1 MDEIVIRR
9 ETESDYAAV
18 ENLVREAF
26 WNVYR
31 PGCLEHYVLHCFRG
45 REDFV
50 PELDLV
56 MEKGGELIGQV
67 IYVRAEIELDG
78 GGKIPIMTF
87 GPISIAPKFQRQGYG
102 AKLLVESMNRAK
114 NLGVGALAIPGN
126 INFYGTVGFGVGKAR
141 NIFYRDDPDA
151 EYFLVKELL
160 PDFLSG
166 VAGTYETPAGYFVDE
181 AEAEEFDRQFP
192 PKQKLKLPTQIF

>member
-1 MDEIVIRR
+1 MDDYTIRQ
-9 ETESDYAAV
+9 ENKSDYAAV

-56 MEKGGELIGQV
+56 LEKDGEIIGQTM
-67 IYVRAEIELDG
+67 YVRAEIELAG
-78 GGKIPIMTF
+78 GGALPIMTF

-102 AKLLVESMNRAK
+102 MKLLVESMNRAK

-126 INFYGTVGFGVGKAR
+126 INFYGKAGFGVGKLR

-166 VAGTYETPAGYFVDE
+166 VTGTYSTPAGYFVDA
-181 AEAEEFDRQFP
+181 AEAESFDRKFP